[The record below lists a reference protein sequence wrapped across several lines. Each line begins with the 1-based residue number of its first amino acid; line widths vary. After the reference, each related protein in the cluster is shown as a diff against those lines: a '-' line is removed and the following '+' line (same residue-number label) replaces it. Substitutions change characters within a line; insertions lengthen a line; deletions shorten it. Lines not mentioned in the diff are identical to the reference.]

1 MPPGTALK
9 EDFVSGRSWRAIHPY
24 DAASLLAAVSAPWWI
39 AGGWALDLF
48 RAAPAR
54 PHVDLDVGVLR
65 CDVLSLLEALSTWQV
80 FEAKD
85 GQLTGL
91 LSGCVPRRDVHSLW
105 CRPTAAEPWTIEL
118 MLDEG
123 DREVW
128 IYRRER
134 SIRRS
139 MSEVVRKTA
148 DRLPYLA
155 PEIQLLY
162 KSKAPRARDEVDF
175 AAIWPLLDSD
185 ARSWLH
191 DAITRVNPYHQWL
204 PLLR

>member
-1 MPPGTALK
+1 LE
-9 EDFVSGRSWRAIHPY
+9 EDVSARSWRAIRPH
-24 DAASLLAAVSAPWWI
+24 DAARLLTAISAPWWI

-48 RAAPAR
+48 RGAPAR
-54 PHVDLDVGVLR
+54 PHLDLDVGVLR
-65 CDVLSLLEALSTWQV
+65 CDVLSLLEAFSTWQV

-85 GQLTGL
+85 GQLTSLGG
-91 LSGCVPRRDVHSLW
+91 GCVPRRDVHSLW
-105 CRPTAAEPWTIEL
+105 CRPSAAEPWTIEV

-128 IYRRER
+128 VYRRER

-155 PEIQLLY
+155 PEVQLLY
-162 KSKAPRARDEVDF
+162 KSKAPRSRDEVDF
-175 AAIWPLLDSD
+175 AEIRPLLNSD
-185 ARSWLH
+185 ARSWLR
-191 DAITRVNPYHQWL
+191 DALERVDPHHHWL
-204 PLLR
+204 PLL

>member
-1 MPPGTALK
+1 LE
-9 EDFVSGRSWRAIHPY
+9 EDVSARSWRAIRPH
-24 DAASLLAAVSAPWWI
+24 DAAHLLTAVSAPWWI

-48 RAAPAR
+48 RGAPAR
-54 PHVDLDVGVLR
+54 PHLDLDLGVLR
-65 CDVLSLLEALSTWQV
+65 CDVLSLLEAFSTWQV

-85 GQLTGL
+85 GQLTSLGRR
-91 LSGCVPRRDVHSLW
+91 CVPRRDVHSLW
-105 CRPTAAEPWTIEL
+105 CRPSVGEPWTIEV

-155 PEIQLLY
+155 PEVQLLY
-162 KSKAPRARDEVDF
+162 KSKAPRSRDEVDF
-175 AAIWPLLDSD
+175 AEIRPLLNSD
-185 ARSWLH
+185 ARSWLR
-191 DAITRVNPYHQWL
+191 DALERVDPHHHWL
-204 PLLR
+204 PLL